1 MWLNV
6 YGYFK
11 RKYLEDYYQ
20 KTKIIPI
27 LKNNYIHILH
37 YLLKE
42 NTPTI
47 ICFSILL
54 WNYIHKIDLK
64 SREKYIFF
72 YRIYQQTWLFVNKNF
87 YSFWVKTKHSGTLSD
102 D

>member
-20 KTKIIPI
+20 KMTKIIPI

-37 YLLKE
+37 Y
-42 NTPTI
+42 P
-47 ICFSILL
+47 S
-54 WNYIHKIDLK
+54 
-64 SREKYIFF
+64 
-72 YRIYQQTWLFVNKNF
+72 
-87 YSFWVKTKHSGTLSD
+87 
-102 D
+102 